1 MGASNVK
8 RREHLVG
15 EEIASSVWEDLLQ
28 FYLVE
33 GGWGVGGGWGVD
45 PPNHFPLLR
54 ARPEMFVIYG
64 TGLD

>member
-15 EEIASSVWEDLLQ
+15 EEIASSVREDLLQ

-33 GGWGVGGGWGVD
+33 GGGGGRGSSKPL
-45 PPNHFPLLR
+45 PPPKSKTRNVRDLWY
-54 ARPEMFVIYG
+54 RP
-64 TGLD
+64 

>member
-33 GGWGVGGGWGVD
+33 GGWGVREGGGGGGVLILQTTS
-45 PPNHFPLLR
+45 PS
-54 ARPEMFVIYG
+54 
-64 TGLD
+64 

>member
-33 GGWGVGGGWGVD
+33 GGGVD

>member
-15 EEIASSVWEDLLQ
+15 EEIASSVREDLLQ

-33 GGWGVGGGWGVD
+33 GGVGGVGRGAGILQTTS
-45 PPNHFPLLR
+45 PS
-54 ARPEMFVIYG
+54 
-64 TGLD
+64 

>member
-15 EEIASSVWEDLLQ
+15 EEIASNVREDLLQ

-33 GGWGVGGGWGVD
+33 GGGGGGGWGAGILQTTS
-45 PPNHFPLLR
+45 PS
-54 ARPEMFVIYG
+54 
-64 TGLD
+64 